1 MKPTLLFTR
10 PELSRHPTDLS
21 AISKPQRGPQLFD
34 TYNEPT
40 TCISAEPH
48 EQAVKDPVQH
58 YFGCIEICQ
67 RPDFFKESNHV
78 WVNEREIERKK
89 LRMAMDNAPR
99 PLSTDDIN
107 ARLNDT
113 MTERMLSVAIA
124 IEARYKRTDV
134 MRSAIIKLRSSGGQ
148 PSLIYNVDRS
158 RDKWMSS
165 QEFKDGIPMV
175 RNWRKGA
182 QGGHRPVDPVNAREF
197 TLSDR
202 IQTGRQEVRLFIRQH
217 GINKEQNPGLSDL
230 EYSIERD
237 VHAHL
242 IEFNVQEASI
252 QAKSGAESSSTGRQ
266 FLKPA
271 NNELTD
277 VGVRG
282 TFPDQRISI
291 SRLLNNGRDLKKE
304 QCDPK
309 DDWNILRRDRNEGFA
324 KPRKIRYLHVPSN
337 NMAVR
342 SMLSD
347 SGI

>member
-1 MKPTLLFTR
+1 MKQTLLFTK

-21 AISKPQRGPQLFD
+21 AIWKPQRGPQLFD

-78 WVNEREIERKK
+78 RVNEREIERKK
-89 LRMAMDNAPR
+89 LKMTMDNAPR

-107 ARLNDT
+107 ARLNET
-113 MTERMLSVAIA
+113 MTKRMLSVAIA

-134 MRSAIIKLRSSGGQ
+134 MRSAIMKLRSSGGQ
-148 PSLIYNVDRS
+148 PSLIFNVDRS

-165 QEFKDGIPMV
+165 QEFQNGIPRV

-217 GINKEQNPGLSDL
+217 GVNKE
-230 EYSIERD
+230 
-237 VHAHL
+237 
-242 IEFNVQEASI
+242 
-252 QAKSGAESSSTGRQ
+252 
-266 FLKPA
+266 
-271 NNELTD
+271 
-277 VGVRG
+277 
-282 TFPDQRISI
+282 
-291 SRLLNNGRDLKKE
+291 
-304 QCDPK
+304 
-309 DDWNILRRDRNEGFA
+309 
-324 KPRKIRYLHVPSN
+324 
-337 NMAVR
+337 
-342 SMLSD
+342 
-347 SGI
+347 